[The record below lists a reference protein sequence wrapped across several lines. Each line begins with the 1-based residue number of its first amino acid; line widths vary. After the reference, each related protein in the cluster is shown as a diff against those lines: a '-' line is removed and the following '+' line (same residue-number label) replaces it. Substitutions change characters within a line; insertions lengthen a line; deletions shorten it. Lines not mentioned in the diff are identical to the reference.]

1 MFRSRYF
8 FVLLCTYSEQYCII
22 LFDNPTEPKLLGVSF
37 PELLSTMRLAVA
49 AVRHTQR
56 HSIRCFAT
64 KEKIEWD
71 PVPPNYTLDSVKP
84 PDDWAPMGEDVPP
97 DPGRYIRNP
106 VTSAHAID
114 IKGGK
119 ISARDSAAFTP
130 SGTVV
135 HGRYGDLGPDVAE
148 GIPLE
153 YLALL
158 RPAAEG
164 AAALRVISGQTEA
177 DTGTLLVYGASQPSA
192 MAAVQLATAE
202 GYAVVAVVG
211 GEHAGNDEMVDCIKG
226 MAAEPGTAVSEEYAV
241 VKKNFADIVDATV
254 NGDPDPVMDPDAY
267 LEDFKKNLLDY
278 AKAYP
283 ETSPAAVDE
292 KHYTFDIESM
302 HMKDADTFRD
312 NVDAYLS
319 QFKPGSPPIDPKR
332 LDSNF
337 TKDQYAVFRSKFN
350 EQTTAVITG
359 DPTGGFNPP
368 QIVSDL
374 IHTPGKLVDTHVSGE
389 EYIPY
394 DFNIFKGTAVP
405 LRKGGPIMGAI
416 LAVTPGLE
424 VAAAAVHKAGPSL
437 RAKAEAL
444 QFLTHTQ
451 RFAYA
456 AATSVVNLARRNNA
470 PVYVVGGK
478 YSSHEQVRSESMY

>member
-1 MFRSRYF
+1 
-8 FVLLCTYSEQYCII
+8 
-22 LFDNPTEPKLLGVSF
+22 
-37 PELLSTMRLAVA
+37 MRLAVA
-49 AVRHTQR
+49 AVRQTQR

-64 KEKIEWD
+64 KEKVDWG
-71 PVPPNYTLDSVKP
+71 PMPPNYTLDSVKP
-84 PDDWAPMGEDVPP
+84 PDEWAPMGEDVPP

-114 IKGGK
+114 TKASK

-164 AAALRVISGQTEA
+164 AAALRLITEQSMA
-177 DTGTLLVYGASQPSA
+177 DTGTLLVYGASQPSG

-211 GEHAGNDEMVDCIKG
+211 GEHAGNHEMVDCIKG
-226 MAAEPGTAVSEEYAV
+226 MAAEPGTAVPEEYAM

-254 NGDPDPVMDPDAY
+254 NGDPDPIMDPDTF
-267 LEDFKKNLLDY
+267 LDDFKKNLLDY

-283 ETSPAAVDE
+283 ETRPAAVGE
-292 KHYTFDIESM
+292 EHLKFDAM
-302 HMKDADTFRD
+302 QMKDADTFRD
-312 NVDAYLS
+312 NIDAYLS

-337 TKDQYAVFRSKFN
+337 TKDQYSVFRSKFN

-359 DPTGGFNPP
+359 DPTGVFNPP
-368 QIVSDL
+368 QVVSDL
-374 IHTPGKLVDTHVSGE
+374 IHTPGKLADTHVSGD

-394 DFNIFKGTAVP
+394 EFNIFKGTGVP
-405 LRKGGPIMGAI
+405 LRKGGPILGAI

-424 VAAAAVHKAGPSL
+424 VAAAAVHEAGPSL

-451 RFAYA
+451 RYAYA
-456 AATSVVNLARRNNA
+456 AATSVVNHAKQNNA

-478 YSSHEQVRSESMY
+478 LSRHVQVRSE